1 MHRDTGGTDFARYC
15 YSVWLRHLTIAY
27 ENGLSTHPRIIAE
40 LGPGYSVG
48 IGLAGLISGAN
59 KYYSFGVVKYSII
72 NKNLKIFD
80 EIAELFSKREDI
92 PCEDEFPRVK
102 PNLKSYI
109 FPDHIFTD
117 FHLEQCLKPERLS
130 AIKSAILNV
139 DNQSYEG
146 KVLIKLFVPWYDSR
160 IIQKESV
167 ALYILKQC
175 LNMWKILIIR
185 TNPYLIG

>member
-1 MHRDTGGTDFARYC
+1 MGFGDAINRIILGVSAKFFFLMSLRHNLFKGKNMKLRPIATCLLSYTPLLKLMHRDTGGTDFARYC

-130 AIKSAILNV
+130 AIK
-139 DNQSYEG
+139 
-146 KVLIKLFVPWYDSR
+146 
-160 IIQKESV
+160 
-167 ALYILKQC
+167 
-175 LNMWKILIIR
+175 
-185 TNPYLIG
+185 